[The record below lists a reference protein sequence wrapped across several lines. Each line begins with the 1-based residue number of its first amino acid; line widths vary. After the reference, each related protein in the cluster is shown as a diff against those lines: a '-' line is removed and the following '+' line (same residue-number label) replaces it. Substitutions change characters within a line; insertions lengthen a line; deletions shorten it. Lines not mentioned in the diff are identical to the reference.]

1 MQYFFELLQIET
13 GRRECLSGAPSK
25 AEWKAMFGMAREQAL
40 VGVFTDAVCR
50 LPEEMRPPRKPLAR
64 ICSEVMMIEDANKR
78 LFRKCC
84 ELTEALAAD
93 GFDSCVLKGQGMAL
107 LYPKPLLR
115 QSGDIDIWMKPATG
129 ERRRKANEE
138 SEKCS
143 NTEQASDKNCNSQ
156 ASEKKR
162 YSQASEKNCNSQA
175 TIEESIED
183 SLYNYA
189 RARGEVDDACY
200 HHLGIMLKIER
211 DESGKVQMRQGT
223 TKNDE
228 IEMHFRPSFMFS
240 PRCNSRMQSWFCEQ
254 WPTMATHAV
263 SVPRELCA
271 NAGDGQGQDALIF
284 HCPTPQFNAVYAL
297 THIYRHL
304 FDEGIGLRQL
314 LDYYYVI
321 MSLNQTCD
329 SAQKLEVI
337 STLRHLSLYRFAK
350 SVMYV
355 LHTVFGLPADEMLVP
370 MDKRCGSFL
379 LDEIM
384 QAGNFGHF
392 DERLDIPTDERPLH
406 KFLRKQRHG
415 LRLLRYYPGE
425 VLWQPYFRIWHRI
438 WRLRRGW
445 VESISKD

>member
-1 MQYFFELLQIET
+1 MQNQATTYFFELLQIET

-115 QSGDIDIWMKPATG
+115 QSGDIDIWMKRA
-129 ERRRKANEE
+129 AE
-138 SEKCS
+138 S
-143 NTEQASDKNCNSQ
+143 AL
-156 ASEKKR
+156 R
-162 YSQASEKNCNSQA
+162 

-263 SVPRELCA
+263 SVPRELCT
-271 NAGDGQGQDALIF
+271 NAGDGQEQDSLVF

-355 LHTVFGLPADEMLVP
+355 LHTVFGLPLDEMLVP

-384 QAGNFGHF
+384 QAGNFGQF
-392 DERLDIPTDERPLH
+392 DERLDIPSDERPLH

>member
-1 MQYFFELLQIET
+1 MLNNATTYFFELLQIET
-13 GRRECLSGAPSK
+13 GRRECLSGVPSK

-64 ICSEVMMIEDANKR
+64 ICSEVMMIEDTNKR

-93 GFDSCVLKGQGMAL
+93 GFESCVLKGQGMAL

-115 QSGDIDIWMKPATG
+115 QSGDIDIWMKRAA
-129 ERRRKANEE
+129 KSA
-138 SEKCS
+138 S
-143 NTEQASDKNCNSQ
+143 NA
-156 ASEKKR
+156 A
-162 YSQASEKNCNSQA
+162 
-175 TIEESIED
+175 EESIED

-189 RARGEVDDACY
+189 RAKGEVDDACY

-211 DESGKVQMRQGT
+211 NESGQVQLLQGKN
-223 TKNDE
+223 KNDE
-228 IEMHFRPSFMFS
+228 IEMHFRPSFMFA
-240 PRCNSRMQSWFCEQ
+240 PRSNAKMQRWFEEQ
-254 WPTMATHAV
+254 WTTMASHSV
-263 SVPRELCA
+263 NVPREYCSA
-271 NAGDGQGQDALIF
+271 AGGEEHSPLVF

-297 THIYRHL
+297 IHIYRHL

-321 MSLNQTCD
+321 MAFNR
-329 SAQKLEVI
+329 SATESQKAETTT
-337 STLRHLSLYRFAK
+337 TLRHLSLFHFTQ

-355 LHTVFGLPADEMLVP
+355 LHTVFGLPSDEMLVP

-392 DERLDIPTDERPLH
+392 DARLDIPTDERPLH

-425 VLWQPYFRIWHRI
+425 VLWQPYFRIWHRF

-445 VESISKD
+445 VSSLSKD